1 MRLTEAKVEVERA
14 ERKMNE
20 ARNRYVEDTNNYIQA
35 LEAFKIIYEKEE
47 EELKELKY
55 LYEESKG
62 HIAE

>member
-14 ERKMNE
+14 KRKVNE

-35 LEAFKIIYEKEE
+35 LEAFKTIYKEKE
-47 EELKELKY
+47 EELKELEY

-62 HIAE
+62 IAE